1 MEVNNSKYKKLFTL
15 NVTFL
20 VLSPKLGESLF
31 CQNKG
36 IWSYISAYIIEIP
49 CIINMLSIARTVNIR
64 RDLIL

>member
-20 VLSPKLGESLF
+20 VLSPKWGESLF

-36 IWSYISAYIIEIP
+36 I
-49 CIINMLSIARTVNIR
+49 
-64 RDLIL
+64 